1 MAGTNDAII
10 AIGIGI
16 LLLVIFL
23 FFLRVG
29 RALVGR

>member
-16 LLLVIFL
+16 LLLVMFCC
-23 FFLRVG
+23 FFLG
-29 RALVGR
+29 LVGPW